1 MLKRDVYR
9 IFKVLVGI
17 ERGTHWL
24 NYYVL
29 KNLRY
34 YIYLQKYHKLILDLQ
49 NNSNTF
55 LQIFIFVTML
65 FLGIIELFRAFYPL
79 FSSQHIVGIITAY
92 LVLILILILYY
103 RYKNHEITSEIESVE
118 NDFLA
123 KISKGESE
131 LEESRIKDEIII
143 TTIERKFLNE
153 LADEYLKA
161 AKRGE
166 ISVEEAET
174 ELKNIVT
181 ASEELKN
188 KIENYLKELDIYKRD
203 NND

>member
-24 NYYVL
+24 NYYAL

-49 NNSNTF
+49 NNANAF
-55 LQIFIFVTML
+55 LQIFIFVTMS

-79 FSSQHIVGIITAY
+79 LSSQHIVGVITAY

-103 RYKNHEITSEIESVE
+103 RYKNHEITNEIESVE

>member
-1 MLKRDVYR
+1 
-9 IFKVLVGI
+9 
-17 ERGTHWL
+17 
-24 NYYVL
+24 
-29 KNLRY
+29 
-34 YIYLQKYHKLILDLQ
+34 
-49 NNSNTF
+49 
-55 LQIFIFVTML
+55 ML